1 MIIIRCFA
9 IIIRSKSGP
18 GELKKIRRVGGG
30 GGVTDPKPSLW
41 WEKKLRQPEAD
52 SAMYSL
58 VDRKEK
64 LVSQVWLAFNLFKI
78 SWKPKVMTNIVP
90 DLQPQSSDSDSDGSD
105 VGRPC

>member
-1 MIIIRCFA
+1 MIIIRYFA

-18 GELKKIRRVGGG
+18 GELKKIRRVG

-64 LVSQVWLAFNLFKI
+64 LVSQVLACI
-78 SWKPKVMTNIVP
+78 QAV
-90 DLQPQSSDSDSDGSD
+90 
-105 VGRPC
+105 